1 MVSSPH
7 HLDATMTQDRW
18 HRMTEVFARLAPG
31 ATIEMA
37 RAEISALAASV
48 RTEYPEAYDEG
59 AGYDVRVTG
68 LQDQLTSGARPTLW
82 ILLGTAAFVLVIAC
96 ANVANLTLT
105 RVVTRERELV
115 TRAALGATGGM
126 LRRGLLIENLLLS
139 AAGAALGVGLAWLG
153 FDALVAF
160 IGRFTSR
167 ATEITLDGRVFGFAT
182 AVATLAALL
191 FASLP
196 RMPTAD
202 GTPGAAASGRTTDG
216 GAGKRVQ
223 RGLVVAQVA
232 VSFVLL
238 VGAGLMGR
246 TFLAVQSVDPG
257 FETDRVLTMEIPTDF
272 GARSMDDGRNYY
284 ETILRE
290 VRAVPG
296 VRDAG
301 LGTTV
306 PLAAAVNEFPLMEL
320 SIEGHVVPP
329 GLPIPRADFRPV
341 SPGYFRTLGV
351 KLLAGRLLEETDR
364 PGTQKVVVVNQSLAN
379 RFFPDEDPVGK
390 RLVWGE
396 LMSQLLLLGDDWL
409 TIVGVVENSKN
420 YGLDRDVP
428 EAVFHPFAQVAM
440 ASTLFVGTTAEPES
454 VAASI
459 QQVIRRLDPSQPIE
473 NVLTLDRI
481 RADSLAPRRLNA
493 VLIGGFAL
501 LALVIAAVGV
511 FSVLAFSVTQ
521 RTREFGIRCALGA
534 GRREVANTVLRE
546 GLVLTG
552 VGLGLGTLAA
562 AALSRSLASFLF
574 GVSANDPATF
584 LVVALTFTVVAATAA
599 WVPARRAARV
609 DPMVALRAE

>member
-1 MVSSPH
+1 
-7 HLDATMTQDRW
+7 MTEDRW

-59 AGYDVRVTG
+59 AGYDVRVTA

-160 IGRFTSR
+160 LGRFTSR

-196 RMPTAD
+196 RVPTAS
-202 GTPGAAASGRTTDG
+202 GTPGAPASGRTTDG

-272 GARSMDDGRNYY
+272 GARLPDDTRNYY
-284 ETILRE
+284 ETILRQ
-290 VRAVPG
+290 VRALPG

-306 PLAAAVNEFPLMEL
+306 PLAASRNEFPLMEL
-320 SIEGHVVPP
+320 NIEGHVVPP
-329 GLPIPRADFRPV
+329 GQPTPLADFRPV

-351 KLLAGRLLEETDR
+351 TPLAGRLLEETDR
-364 PGTQKVVVVNQSLAN
+364 PESQRVVVVNQSLAT
-379 RFFPDEDPVGK
+379 RFFPNQDPVGK
-390 RLVWGE
+390 RLVWGD
-396 LMSQLLLLGDDWL
+396 LMSWMGDEWY
-409 TIVGVVENSKN
+409 TIVGVVADSKN

-428 EAVFHPFAQVAM
+428 EAVFHPFAQVSM
-440 ASTLFVGTTAEPES
+440 ASTLFVRTTGAAEA
-454 VAASI
+454 VASPI
-459 QQVIRRLDPSQPIE
+459 RQLIRRLDPSQPIE
-473 NVLTLDRI
+473 NVLTLNRI
-481 RADSLAPRRLNA
+481 RSDSLAPRRLNA

-501 LALVIAAVGV
+501 LALVIAAGGV

-534 GRREVANTVLRE
+534 GRREVSNTVLRE

-552 VGLGLGTLAA
+552 IGLGLGGLAA

-574 GVSANDPATF
+574 GVSAGDPATF

>member
-1 MVSSPH
+1 MEPEHERRCHARAHNHKDPTTTLSRVAEHSAMTFTLLGLDDPRLVRTGIVTGNYFSVMGLRPEVGRVLDTGDDGENAAPVMLLTYDFWGRVFGFDPTVVSRRLQVNGRTLEVVGVLTPAPPYPERTDVFVNMVSSPH
-7 HLDATMTQDRW
+7 HLAATMTEDRW

-59 AGYDVRVTG
+59 AGYDVRVTA

-196 RMPTAD
+196 RVPTAS
-202 GTPGAAASGRTTDG
+202 GTPGAPASGRTTDG

-272 GARSMDDGRNYY
+272 GARLPDDTRNYY
-284 ETILRE
+284 ETILRQ
-290 VRAVPG
+290 VRALPG

-306 PLAAAVNEFPLMEL
+306 PLAASRNEFPLMEL
-320 SIEGHVVPP
+320 NIEGHVVPP
-329 GLPIPRADFRPV
+329 GQPTPLADFRPV

-351 KLLAGRLLEETDR
+351 TPLAGRLLEETDR
-364 PGTQKVVVVNQSLAN
+364 PESQRVVVVNQSLAT
-379 RFFPDEDPVGK
+379 RFFPNQDPVGK
-390 RLVWGE
+390 RLVWGD
-396 LMSQLLLLGDDWL
+396 LMSWMGDEWY
-409 TIVGVVENSKN
+409 TIVGVVADSKN

-428 EAVFHPFAQVAM
+428 EAVFHPFAQVSM
-440 ASTLFVGTTAEPES
+440 ASTLFVRTTGAAEA
-454 VAASI
+454 VASPI
-459 QQVIRRLDPSQPIE
+459 RQLIRRLDPSQPIE
-473 NVLTLDRI
+473 NVLTLNRSA
-481 RADSLAPRRLNA
+481 RTHWRLDA
-493 VLIGGFAL
+493 
-501 LALVIAAVGV
+501 
-511 FSVLAFSVTQ
+511 
-521 RTREFGIRCALGA
+521 
-534 GRREVANTVLRE
+534 
-546 GLVLTG
+546 
-552 VGLGLGTLAA
+552 
-562 AALSRSLASFLF
+562 
-574 GVSANDPATF
+574 
-584 LVVALTFTVVAATAA
+584 
-599 WVPARRAARV
+599 
-609 DPMVALRAE
+609 

>member
-1 MVSSPH
+1 MEPEHERRCHARAHNHKDPTTTLSRVAEHSAMTFTLLGLDDPRLVRTGIVTGNYFSVMGLRPEVGRVLDTGDDGENAAPVMLLTYDFWGRVFGFDPTVVSRRLQVNGRTLEVVGVLTPPPPYPERTDVFVNMVSSPH
-7 HLDATMTQDRW
+7 HLAATMTEDRW

-59 AGYDVRVTG
+59 AGYNVRVTA
-68 LQDQLTSGARPTLW
+68 LQDRLTSGARPTLW

-196 RMPTAD
+196 RVPTAS
-202 GTPGAAASGRTTDG
+202 GTPGAPASGRTTDG

-238 VGAGLMGR
+238 VVAGLMGR

-272 GARSMDDGRNYY
+272 GARLPDDTRNYY
-284 ETILRE
+284 ETILRQ
-290 VRAVPG
+290 VRALPG

-306 PLAAAVNEFPLMEL
+306 PLAASRNEFPLM
-320 SIEGHVVPP
+320 
-329 GLPIPRADFRPV
+329 
-341 SPGYFRTLGV
+341 
-351 KLLAGRLLEETDR
+351 
-364 PGTQKVVVVNQSLAN
+364 
-379 RFFPDEDPVGK
+379 
-390 RLVWGE
+390 
-396 LMSQLLLLGDDWL
+396 
-409 TIVGVVENSKN
+409 
-420 YGLDRDVP
+420 
-428 EAVFHPFAQVAM
+428 
-440 ASTLFVGTTAEPES
+440 
-454 VAASI
+454 
-459 QQVIRRLDPSQPIE
+459 
-473 NVLTLDRI
+473 
-481 RADSLAPRRLNA
+481 
-493 VLIGGFAL
+493 
-501 LALVIAAVGV
+501 
-511 FSVLAFSVTQ
+511 
-521 RTREFGIRCALGA
+521 
-534 GRREVANTVLRE
+534 
-546 GLVLTG
+546 
-552 VGLGLGTLAA
+552 
-562 AALSRSLASFLF
+562 
-574 GVSANDPATF
+574 
-584 LVVALTFTVVAATAA
+584 
-599 WVPARRAARV
+599 
-609 DPMVALRAE
+609 